1 VVFLAGPND
10 EWERALHFFF
20 SPIQSNQMAK
30 KNSDNGGKATVL
42 LIREIS
48 PEALE
53 VLEWYKRRTGVAANT
68 TAALE
73 LIAGYQKLY
82 DELEDL
88 KGKFQ
93 RLDTN
98 FKGVVYAIK
107 EKLQA
112 DERLAKLVN
121 HE

>member
-1 VVFLAGPND
+1 
-10 EWERALHFFF
+10 
-20 SPIQSNQMAK
+20 MAK

-88 KGKFQ
+88 RRKFH
-93 RLDTN
+93 RLDIN
-98 FKGVVYAIK
+98 FNGVISAIRD
-107 EKLQA
+107 KLNA
-112 DERLAKLVN
+112 DQRLAKLVN
-121 HE
+121 QE